1 MRATLQ
7 KAFVRS
13 WSVGSGALILACF
26 WGAPPTSAQARTDD
40 DAAQVR
46 GAPNATAAE
55 RDRNIKGCTIKGDV
69 SLSGDF
75 IYYLPSHPSY
85 KEIKIIRYNG
95 GTMFCTEAAARAAGW
110 KPAP

>member
-7 KAFVRS
+7 KAFVRFR
-13 WSVGSGALILACF
+13 SVGIGALILASF
-26 WGAPPTSAQARTDD
+26 WGAPPASAQARTDD

-46 GAPNATAAE
+46 GEPNETAAE
-55 RDRNIKGCTIKGDV
+55 KDRNIKECKIKGDV

-75 IYYLPSHPSY
+75 IYYLPSHRSY

-95 GTMFCTEAAARAAGW
+95 GTMFCTEAAARVAGW

>member
-7 KAFVRS
+7 KAFLRS
-13 WSVGSGALILACF
+13 WSVGVGALILFNF
-26 WGAPPTSAQARTDD
+26 WGAPPASAQTRTDD

-46 GAPNATAAE
+46 GEPNATAVE
-55 RDRNIKGCTIKGDV
+55 RDRNIKECKIKGDV

-75 IYYLPSHPSY
+75 IYYLPGHPSY

-95 GTMFCTEAAARAAGW
+95 GTIFCTEAAARAAGW

>member
-1 MRATLQ
+1 MRATFRKL
-7 KAFVRS
+7 FPNLC
-13 WSVGSGALILACF
+13 SVGACSLVLASF
-26 WGAPPTSAQARTDD
+26 WGAPPASGQARTDA
-40 DAAQVR
+40 DAAHVR
-46 GAPNATAAE
+46 AEPSKAATKE
-55 RDRNIKGCTIKGDV
+55 DSNIRECRIKGDV

-75 IYYLPSHPSY
+75 IFYLPSHPFY

>member
-1 MRATLQ
+1 MRATLR
-7 KAFVRS
+7 KLFFHLCP
-13 WSVGSGALILACF
+13 VGACSLILAGF
-26 WGAPPTSAQARTDD
+26 WSVPPASGQVRTDA

-46 GAPNATAAE
+46 AEPSRAATKE
-55 RDRNIKGCTIKGDV
+55 DSNIRECRIKGDV

-75 IYYLPSHPSY
+75 IFYLPSHPSY

>member
-1 MRATLQ
+1 MRATFQ
-7 KAFVRS
+7 KAFVRT
-13 WSVGSGALILACF
+13 WSVGVGALILSSF
-26 WGAPPTSAQARTDD
+26 GGVPPASAQARTNA

-46 GAPNATAAE
+46 GEPNATAAE
-55 RDRNIKGCTIKGDV
+55 KDRNIKECNIKGDV